1 MKGTWEGDEGEKKRR
16 RDEETKKEAL
26 VGEAF
31 FYINTGNTTR
41 RSANFLFKKPIYGLL
56 SSGHIVAFVEYV

>member
-1 MKGTWEGDEGEKKRR
+1 M
-16 RDEETKKEAL
+16 
-26 VGEAF
+26 GEAF

-41 RSANFLFKKPIYGLL
+41 RSASFLFKKTIYGLL

>member
-1 MKGTWEGDEGEKKRR
+1 M
-16 RDEETKKEAL
+16 
-26 VGEAF
+26 GEAF